1 MPKAPF
7 PPGYAAVL
15 EAAGFSRTA
24 IGAAIP
30 SDAWRRPARAPW
42 VIEAR
47 PSGDGASHVD
57 VGLTLPG
64 PGAAALLGPVH
75 RTLSPSAL
83 AAALA
88 DITASLEALADA
100 AERLRC
106 PDCNGLEALRE
117 SEDGPFVACGQP
129 RRGRRPFDGATRR
142 CRRDLVMAA
151 LVVHG
156 DPGDRRGR

>member
-1 MPKAPF
+1 MARPPF
-7 PPGYAAVL
+7 PAAYAAVL
-15 EAAGFSRTA
+15 EAAGFSRDP
-24 IGAAIP
+24 IAAASA

-47 PSGDGASHVD
+47 PSGDGASHLD

-75 RTLSPSAL
+75 RALSPSAL

-106 PDCNGLEALRE
+106 PDCNGLEAIRE
-117 SEDGPFVACGQP
+117 GEGGPFLACGQP

-151 LVVHG
+151 LVVHA